1 MTSPLHSQKVLNDT
15 CCVPCQALR
24 NALVVKS
31 EKQLL
36 EKKLKN
42 TRDTVAVY
50 SEMLLAKDTLITARD
65 SSIAV
70 YVRNEGRHN
79 EIINNKDSIITVYG
93 QEIGKQKV
101 IRNISIGVSLFLT
114 YLLLFTSL

>member
-31 EKQLL
+31 EKELL

-42 TRDTVAVY
+42 ARDTISTY
-50 SEMLLAKDTLITARD
+50 SQTLKAKDTLITARD

-70 YVRNEGRHN
+70 YVRNEGRHA
-79 EIINNKDSIITVYG
+79 EIINNKDSIITTYG
-93 QEIGKQKV
+93 QEIQNQK
-101 IRNISIGVSLFLT
+101 NQKIGAIIALVLT
-114 YLLLFTSL
+114 VLTWTLTSL

>member
-24 NALVVKS
+24 KALIVKS
-31 EKQLL
+31 EKELL

-42 TRDTVAVY
+42 SRDTISVY
-50 SEMLLAKDTLITARD
+50 SEALLAKDTIITARD

-70 YVRNEGRHN
+70 YIRNEGRHN

-93 QEIGKQKV
+93 QEIQNQKNQKIGAIIALV
-101 IRNISIGVSLFLT
+101 IVVLT
-114 YLLLFTSL
+114 WTLTSL